1 VEQVRLF
8 WGLTDKLDNVI
19 EKAHQPWKRE
29 KEQTWNIKHFKIQ
42 QKQQLAAVR
51 KQNHY
56 KIQAEL
62 EITYQLHKRTFKNDK
77 ECKRKAEMKVEGIQE
92 AKVIKPEGHI
102 RTVLVRQ

>member
-1 VEQVRLF
+1 MF
-8 WGLTDKLDNVI
+8 WGLADKLDDVI

-29 KEQTWNIKHFKIQ
+29 KERTWNIKNFKMQ

-62 EITYQLHKRTFKNDK
+62 EITCQLRTRTFKN
-77 ECKRKAEMKVEGIQE
+77 ESERKRKPE
-92 AKVIKPEGHI
+92 AKVEAD
-102 RTVLVRQ
+102 